1 MGMPCVSL
9 SLNVSLIESRVFFDS
24 SSMEHDRPM
33 QGQSPYIVNCGLFYQ
48 PQRAGLTVGVL
59 YNRIGKRIIGI
70 GRTDL
75 SSGGSVDNDIP
86 DMYEMPRN
94 ALDFVLA
101 KRLGKRWELRLSAK
115 DLICDRV
122 ELCQFPQFTDDGGT
136 LHERKEVT
144 KTYDPGRSFTIGA
157 SVKF

>member
-1 MGMPCVSL
+1 M
-9 SLNVSLIESRVFFDS
+9 
-24 SSMEHDRPM
+24 
-33 QGQSPYIVNCGLFYQ
+33 
-48 PQRAGLTVGVL
+48 
-59 YNRIGKRIIGI
+59 
-70 GRTDL
+70 
-75 SSGGSVDNDIP
+75 DNDIP